1 MLSPHFLENGAVKNS
16 SSTQSV
22 EQDTDGYHKMNIA
35 IIGAGLIGRL
45 LALSLLRAKHH
56 ITLFDKDT
64 KLAHNSAAYAAAG
77 LLTPLGES
85 LHCQPN
91 IVKMGFESLHLWP
104 KLLASLDEHTIF
116 QQTGA
121 IMVSHEQD
129 KGDYQRF
136 VRHLRNNYAEHAV
149 QNLNRQALT
158 ALEPELGRSFNQG
171 LYLPQEGQIGNRRLL
186 IALRKQLEQEGGNNK
201 LNWLS
206 ECLVTA
212 IEHGEHSTQVS
223 YHLTRNN
230 APQSHHAPFDLVIDC
245 RGTGATLKNAKQAC
259 APLADLRAVR
269 GELFQLFA
277 PAVNISRPI
286 RLMHPRY
293 QLYIAPKGKGFYVVG
308 ATEIESDDDSPMTVR
323 SAMEL
328 LSAAYSIHPGFAE
341 ANIRQHISQ
350 CRPAFSDNQPKISVL
365 TTDNQSRLIQVNG
378 LFRHGFLISPVV
390 VKQVLALVAAIE
402 QPTSDT
408 SDLTKTELPYSELLP
423 VDFIAAKNNQM
434 KEVI

>member
-1 MLSPHFLENGAVKNS
+1 
-16 SSTQSV
+16 
-22 EQDTDGYHKMNIA
+22 MNIA

-45 LALSLLRAKHH
+45 LALSLLREKHN

-85 LHCQPN
+85 LHCEPN

-104 KLLASLDEHTIF
+104 ELLASLDEHTIF

-136 VRHLRNNYAEHAV
+136 VRHLHNNYTEHPV
-149 QNLNRQALT
+149 QNLNRQGLM

-186 IALRKQLEQEGGNNK
+186 IALRKQLEQVENNDQ
-201 LNWLS
+201 LSWLS

-212 IEHGEHSTQVS
+212 IEHGKQNSKVS
-223 YHLTRNN
+223 YQLKESGLKK
-230 APQSHHAPFDLVIDC
+230 SHHQHFDLVIDC
-245 RGTGATLKNAKQAC
+245 RGTGATLKNSKPTC
-259 APLADLRAVR
+259 TPLEDLRSVR

-293 QLYIAPKGKGFYVVG
+293 QLYVAPKGKGFYVVG
-308 ATEIESDDDSPMTVR
+308 ATEIESDDNAPMTVR

-328 LSAAYSIHPGFAE
+328 LSAAYSLHPGFAE
-341 ANIRQHISQ
+341 ANIRQHVSQ

-365 TTDNQSRLIQVNG
+365 AHDNQNRFIQVNG
-378 LFRHGFLISPVV
+378 LYRHGFLIAPVV
-390 VKQVLALVAAIE
+390 AKQVSAIVATLVKSSNCASE
-402 QPTSDT
+402 QSH
-408 SDLTKTELPYSELLP
+408 TEFPYSELLP
-423 VDFIAAKNNQM
+423 INFVATQNSQM
-434 KEVI
+434 KGVT

>member
-1 MLSPHFLENGAVKNS
+1 
-16 SSTQSV
+16 
-22 EQDTDGYHKMNIA
+22 MNIA
-35 IIGAGLIGRL
+35 IVGAGLMGRL
-45 LALSLLRAKHH
+45 LALSLLRDKQLRQKQSESVT
-56 ITLFDKDT
+56 ITLFDKDN

-85 LHCQPN
+85 LHCEPN
-91 IVKMGFESLHLWP
+91 IVSMGFESLRLWP
-104 KLLASLDEHTIF
+104 TLLNSLDEHTLF

-121 IMVSHEQD
+121 IMISHEQD

-136 VRHLRNNYAEHAV
+136 VRHLKNNYPEHTLHA
-149 QNLNRQALT
+149 LNRAELLK
-158 ALEPELGRSFNQG
+158 LEPEIGRSFNQG

-186 IALRKQLEQEGGNNK
+186 VALRKQLEKESPHARSGNQ

-206 ECLVTA
+206 ECNVFS
-212 IEHGEHSTQVS
+212 IENTELNSKVS
-223 YHLTRNN
+223 YQQCGVNYN
-230 APQSHHAPFDLVIDC
+230 QSFDLVIDC
-245 RGTGATLKNAKQAC
+245 RGTGATLKNANQAC
-259 APLADLRAVR
+259 SPLADLRSVR

-277 PAVNISRPI
+277 PNVNISRPV

-328 LSAAYSIHPGFAE
+328 LSAAYSVHPGFAE

-365 TTDNQSRLIQVNG
+365 SIENQSRLIQVNG
-378 LFRHGFLISPVV
+378 LFRHGFLIAPVV
-390 VKQVLALVAAIE
+390 LKQLLALVSTIKI
-402 QPTSDT
+402 TSPYA
-408 SDLTKTELPYSELLP
+408 SDLSTTELPYSDLLP
-423 VDFIAAKNNQM
+423 IDFIVEKNNQR
-434 KEVI
+434 EGVI